1 MILKKNQASS
11 TKRPARK
18 KTSVLGVV
26 VLLMLVL
33 ASASAWW
40 FLRSRSSARLTT
52 SASSQN
58 EKLNDGDD
66 DGQLVKKGG
75 DGYRHRD
82 RSVEPDLTDDEFREK
97 MLARDK
103 EMRQSRRAEMRE
115 MRDKLTLKDRR
126 DTYGNRKQ
134 ELQELIAA
142 RGKGKRD
149 KNPRSIVNDAIRQL
163 RELESDEDAPY

>member
-18 KTSVLGVV
+18 KTSGLGVV

-66 DGQLVKKGG
+66 DGQLVKKG

-126 DTYGNRKQ
+126 DTFGNRKQ

-142 RGKGKRD
+142 RGKGNRD

>member
-18 KTSVLGVV
+18 KTSGLGVV

-52 SASSQN
+52 SASSQS

-66 DGQLVKKGG
+66 DSQLVKKG

-126 DTYGNRKQ
+126 DTFGNRKQ

-142 RGKGKRD
+142 RGKGNRD

>member
-18 KTSVLGVV
+18 KTSGLGVV

-66 DGQLVKKGG
+66 DGQLVKKG

-126 DTYGNRKQ
+126 DTFGNRKQ